1 MGKRR
6 TEIVPTI
13 FPSMMTFSLLDS
25 EIEFFNL
32 I

>member
-6 TEIVPTI
+6 SEINTLGM
-13 FPSMMTFSLLDS
+13 PSMMTFSLLDS